1 MDLIMMNLKS
11 LIVINLLVIN
21 LKIKTVFDNDNN
33 KGLIVN
39 GIIYYYAFI
48 SVNLEYIDSNI
59 LVQNKKIKTPWYS

>member
-1 MDLIMMNLKS
+1 MMNLKS

-39 GIIYYYAFI
+39 GIIYY
-48 SVNLEYIDSNI
+48 
-59 LVQNKKIKTPWYS
+59 